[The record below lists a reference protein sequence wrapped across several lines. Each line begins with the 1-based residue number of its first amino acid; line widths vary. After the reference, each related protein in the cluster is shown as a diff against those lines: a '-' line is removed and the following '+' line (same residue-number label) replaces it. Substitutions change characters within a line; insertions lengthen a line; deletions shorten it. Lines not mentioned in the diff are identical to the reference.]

1 MSIIYAK
8 DTMSV
13 ALQSIRNT
21 ESMIAGVKLTFQVYK
36 ALSESLA
43 DGDYLSYLREK
54 AMEVLAN
61 MDHHYT
67 IIQTDLGTIISA
79 PSESLPRTI
88 RTAMKRIQ
96 DELVQLREHAHK
108 EDALVRI
115 EYLSGKKYY
124 VLEHQPARLFFVLP
138 AGINTSESLD
148 PASPQ
153 LRLYFL
159 CECKSTVSSPPRHTH
174 LSTHIGHDIVRGT
187 EFLES
192 FGGYV
197 QTVLEMILYGYSDSD
212 DINIGP
218 LESMQALNG
227 LDATVSTK
235 VPQLSKDHFPRLVK
249 ETIEFLRQHA
259 LRKLKVIPDPAD
271 LHRLPSFLGPLEE
284 NRTALGRLYRIPE
297 GLFVYWVCTMHFEEI
312 IDGDRRAAFQDQ
324 IQLLGGVIDKQQG
337 TAEIELNS
345 STTTEDFRK
354 KIAQEM
360 GISEL
365 SVVFRY
371 QASQDEVLRL
381 LEAVGGGQVSVLA
394 LVGVPFE
401 TLPPSESILKMVAS
415 NTSPQ
420 ILSIVDN
427 SSESSRIRTL
437 LESELVYGWG
447 GLYLTTKRS
456 PIQSHGDNVTVW
468 KQIENATA
476 DFRDN
481 LIEYEH
487 DDTWEIKTE
496 RMVEIFDG
504 VSGLEISDITLY
516 NSNWKREG
524 SFELSGGRYHGL
536 VDVRFPTKLHIST
549 VVCAGV
555 LQRLLV
561 DEVEHYLVE
570 ELGSIIRSSPM
581 LSQIKAEIKEREL
594 LRQILFYL
602 KHCDDQ
608 KGSMELTLFEPTVTG
623 RERILAMIALSHPS
637 TSAEKC
643 SSSIVHLPGM
653 SSSGVEMVVKEW
665 SIDYLS
671 WALQDDEAYIL
682 DKVTEQ
688 HPAVLTSFTLD
699 TTSLSAAG
707 LACVANTLGR
717 SEIWD
722 LDIMCNAFDPSM
734 SGGVQDVLMKVQW
747 SALQFLNLVG
757 KNAEQW
763 LWTLCTIREFT
774 QLDTFHLQRFEIR
787 SKEVSQSNLSQSN
800 LSPSSFFWIH
810 QLIQQCPVMEL
821 ILQNVFFT
829 EERNWP
835 ILIEAID
842 SSLSLSVD
850 LNQNHI
856 VKAES
861 F

>member
-1 MSIIYAK
+1 MFIIYVK
-8 DTMSV
+8 DTMS
-13 ALQSIRNT
+13 AASQSIRNT
-21 ESMIAGVKLTFQVYK
+21 ESMIAGIKLSFQVYK

-43 DGDYLSYLREK
+43 DGDYLNYLREK

-67 IIQTDLGTIISA
+67 SIQTDLANIFSA
-79 PSESLPRTI
+79 PNESLPSATRTE
-88 RTAMKRIQ
+88 MKRIQ
-96 DELVQLREHAHK
+96 DELVQLKEHAHK

-115 EYLSGKKYY
+115 EYLSGKRYY
-124 VLEHQPARLFFVLP
+124 VLERQPARLFFVLP
-138 AGINTSESLD
+138 AGINTSETLD

-159 CECKSTVSSPPRHTH
+159 CECKSAVSSPPRHTH
-174 LSTHIGHDIVRGT
+174 ISTHIGHDIVRGT
-187 EFLES
+187 EFLET

-197 QTVLEMILYGYSDSD
+197 QTVLEMILYGYSDND
-212 DINIGP
+212 DINIGS
-218 LESMQALNG
+218 LESMQALDG
-227 LDATVSTK
+227 LDATVATK

-259 LRKLKVIPDPAD
+259 LRKLKVNPDPAD
-271 LHRLPSFLGPLEE
+271 LHRLPSFLGQLEE
-284 NRTALGRLYRIPE
+284 NRTALGRLYRVPE
-297 GLFVYWVCTMHFEEI
+297 GLFVYWVCTVHFEEL

-324 IQLLGGVIDKQQG
+324 IHLLGGVVDKQQG
-337 TAEIELNS
+337 AVEVELNS
-345 STTTEDFRK
+345 SATTEDFRK
-354 KIAQEM
+354 RIAQEM

-365 SVVFRY
+365 RVVFQY
-371 QASQDEVLRL
+371 QTSQDEVMRL
-381 LEAVGGGQVSVLA
+381 LEAVGRGQVSVLA
-394 LVGVPFE
+394 LGGVPFG
-401 TLPPSESILKMVAS
+401 TLPPSGSILKDMAS

-420 ILSIVDN
+420 IFSVVDN
-427 SSESSRIRTL
+427 SSDSSRIRTFL
-437 LESELVYGWG
+437 GSELVYGWG

-468 KQIENATA
+468 KRIENATA

-481 LIEYEH
+481 LIEYEY
-487 DDTWEIKTE
+487 DDTWEIKAE
-496 RMVEIFDG
+496 RMVGIFDDIYD
-504 VSGLEISDITLY
+504 LEISDITLY
-516 NSNWKREG
+516 NSDWRREG
-524 SFELSGGRYHGL
+524 SFEHSGGRYHGL
-536 VDVRFPTKLHIST
+536 VDVRFPTKLHLST

-555 LQRLLV
+555 LERLLV
-561 DEVEHYLVE
+561 DEVEYFLVE
-570 ELGSIIRSSPM
+570 QLGSVIRSSPR

-602 KHCDDQ
+602 QHYDDQ
-608 KGSMELTLFEPTVTG
+608 KGPMEVILFEPTVEG
-623 RERILAMIALSHPS
+623 HERILATIALRHPS
-637 TSAEKC
+637 ASAEKS

-665 SIDYLS
+665 RIDYLS

-682 DKVTEQ
+682 DKATEQ
-688 HPAVLTSFTLD
+688 HPSVLTSFTLD

-717 SEIWD
+717 SDLWD
-722 LDIMCNAFDPSM
+722 LDIMCNIIDPSTRD
-734 SGGVQDVLMKVQW
+734 GIQDVMTKVQW

-757 KNAEQW
+757 ENAEQW
-763 LWTLCTIREFT
+763 LWTLCTIREFR

-787 SKEVSQSNLSQSN
+787 SKQASQSNLSQSN

-810 QLIQQCPVMEL
+810 QLIEQCPVMEL

-829 EERNWP
+829 EERSWP

-842 SSLSLSVD
+842 SSLNLSVD
-850 LNQNHI
+850 LNQKHI

-861 F
+861 I